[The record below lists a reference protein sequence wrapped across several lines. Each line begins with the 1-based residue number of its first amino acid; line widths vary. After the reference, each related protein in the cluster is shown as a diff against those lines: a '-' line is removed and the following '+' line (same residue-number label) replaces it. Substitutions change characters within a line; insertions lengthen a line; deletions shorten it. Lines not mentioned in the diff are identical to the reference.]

1 MTGELSEG
9 HARSLLGVPDGQIEA
24 VAEKVIRGQL
34 SVRATE
40 ALVRSSRAKTTASG
54 AAKPAAPA
62 SPDGKTPAIRDLES
76 RLTRALGTKVLVRD
90 VGNRGEVVIPYA
102 DLDALD
108 RLIDKLV

>member
-9 HARSLLGVPDGQIEA
+9 HARSLLGVADGQIEA

-40 ALVRSSRAKTTASG
+40 TLVRGLRTKKPTVKDGTVG
-54 AAKPAAPA
+54 A
-62 SPDGKTPAIRDLES
+62 DGKTPAIRDLEA

-90 VGNRGEVVIPYA
+90 QGNRGEIAIPYA

-108 RLIDKLV
+108 RVLDKLV